1 MTALALCRAN
11 QVFPV
16 TAAPL
21 ADGAVVV
28 ERGRILA
35 VGAAAALGER
45 YPSARV
51 VDLGARALL
60 PAAVNAH
67 THLELSGLSGAIP
80 AGTPFADWVMALVRA
95 RRHLTFADYARA
107 AADGIAR
114 LRASGTVAVGE
125 ICTFGASAR
134 PLVESGLRGILYF
147 ELLGVDPAQAPAL
160 LERGQRQIAA
170 WQAEFAGAPL
180 RFGLSLHTPYT
191 VSAELFRLA
200 SAWCAEEGVP
210 LCIHAAES
218 PAEIQWLRDAT
229 GPIADVLYA
238 GADWPIDPARAPGC
252 SPMRYLERLGALAA
266 RPLLAHGVQVE
277 GDDLALLAAREATVV
292 HCPRSNAR
300 LLCGRL
306 PYAAY
311 RAAGVRLALGTDSLA
326 SAPTL
331 SLWDEAAAAHTAHT
345 AAGEAPEPGE
355 LLRLATLDGARAL
368 GVENELGSLEAG
380 KRAELACAALFPLPE
395 RERADPQQILRALV
409 DGRLNVERLVV

>member
-1 MTALALCRAN
+1 MALALYRAR
-11 QVFPV
+11 QIFPV
-16 TAAPL
+16 TSAPL
-21 ADGAVVV
+21 ADGAVIV
-28 ERGRILA
+28 EGGRILA
-35 VGAAAALGER
+35 VGEASPLGER
-45 YPSARV
+45 YPSARI

-80 AGTPFADWVMALVRA
+80 EGTPFADWVMALVRA
-95 RRHLTFADYARA
+95 RRHLTLADYSRA
-107 AADGIAR
+107 AADGIAQ
-114 LRASGTVAVGE
+114 LRASGTAAVGE

-147 ELLGVDPAQAPAL
+147 ELLGVDPAQASAL

-170 WQAEFAGAPL
+170 WRAEFAGAPL

-191 VSAELFRLA
+191 VSAELLRLA
-200 SAWCAEEGVP
+200 SAWCADEGVP

-218 PAEIQWLRDAT
+218 PAESQWLLDAT
-229 GPIADVLYA
+229 GPITDVLYA
-238 GADWPIDPARAPGC
+238 GAGWPIDPARAPGC

-277 GDDLALLAAREATVV
+277 GDDLARLAAHEATVV

-311 RAAGVRLALGTDSLA
+311 RAAGVRLALGTDSLT

-331 SLWDEAAAAHTAHT
+331 SLWDEAAAAHAAHT
-345 AAGEAPEPGE
+345 AADEAPDPGE

-368 GVENELGSLEAG
+368 GVEDELGSLEAG
-380 KRAELACAALFPLPE
+380 KCAELACASLLPLSE
-395 RERADPQQILRALV
+395 CARADPQQVLRALV
-409 DGRLNVERLVV
+409 DGHLVVERLVN